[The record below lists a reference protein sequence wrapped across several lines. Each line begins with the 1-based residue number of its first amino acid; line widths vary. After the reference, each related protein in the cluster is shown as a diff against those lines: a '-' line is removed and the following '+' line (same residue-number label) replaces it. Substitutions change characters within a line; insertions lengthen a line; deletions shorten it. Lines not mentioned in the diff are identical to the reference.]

1 MTTSLDANK
10 VKKVYSGFDKN
21 AYSLPNKNEQE
32 FSNLIQ
38 NIHKKKAYTKHKC
51 NGGVENILLISK
63 QNTNTHNQHPL
74 FYSILEFTLGQCIKI
89 KK

>member
-32 FSNLIQ
+32 FSNLI
-38 NIHKKKAYTKHKC
+38 
-51 NGGVENILLISK
+51 
-63 QNTNTHNQHPL
+63 
-74 FYSILEFTLGQCIKI
+74 
-89 KK
+89 